1 MRRIQGLGCVLV
13 CVFCMV
19 VAIGSPLSSAEAQ
32 KVKMKPCEVS
42 LVDMEN
48 IFLGTESI
56 SVAPY
61 FAIANP
67 NDFPV
72 RIPEL
77 RYEILLKDYICDG
90 KSMHLDYYIP
100 AKSKITVSSAFAM
113 LWPNMAIWEQ
123 GKTGKSMQ
131 DAIMVI
137 LPLWKNLN
145 GQLFNPQMKEIW
157 DKIPEEY
164 PQFLAKGQIDMIGP
178 KGETLTS
185 NYSATWK
192 QSSEY
197 KLYK

>member
-1 MRRIQGLGCVLV
+1 MRRIQSIGVVLV

-19 VAIGSPLSSAEAQ
+19 VSIGISLSSAEGP

-48 IFLGTESI
+48 IYLGKDNI
-56 SVAPY
+56 AVAPY
-61 FAIANP
+61 FKIANP
-67 NDFPV
+67 NNFPV

-77 RYEILLKDYICDG
+77 RYEILLKDYVCDG
-90 KSMHLDYYIP
+90 KSMELNYYIP
-100 AKSKITVSSAFAM
+100 AKSMIKVSSAFAM
-113 LWPNMAIWEQ
+113 LWPNMAIFEQ
-123 GKTGKSMQ
+123 VKTGKSM
-131 DAIMVI
+131 DEATKAI

-145 GQLFNPQMKEIW
+145 GQLFSPGLKEIW

-164 PQFLAKGQIDMIGP
+164 PEYSARGQIDMVGP
-178 KGETLTS
+178 SGEKLTS
-185 NYSATWK
+185 SYSTTWK